1 MDSEQRQT
9 FEIESFSK
17 IANNLNSRIKYLATA
32 NADLPVAS
40 DKSIQPLTNGTKIS
54 SQFLQVPRPTSTR
67 MARNTSKKYLL
78 NYARNL

>member
-54 SQFLQVPRPTSTR
+54 S
-67 MARNTSKKYLL
+67 
-78 NYARNL
+78 